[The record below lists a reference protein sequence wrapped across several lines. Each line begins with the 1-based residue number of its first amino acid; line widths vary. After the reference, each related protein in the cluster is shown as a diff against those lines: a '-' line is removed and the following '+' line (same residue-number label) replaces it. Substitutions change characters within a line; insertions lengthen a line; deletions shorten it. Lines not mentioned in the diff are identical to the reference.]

1 MLVNSMNYPEL
12 LEKTEFIITNLN
24 NLDNNI
30 STIKKKI
37 NLINR
42 VCQKLL
48 KNKVLVNNPENTYLV
63 FQTQILQNEHRYY
76 KTNYDLILKKYAAEI
91 FELSE
96 YICMVI
102 LSLHKLEI
110 DDVNSKNLILGKMIS
125 FQKPTRINYGKVTE
139 MINNTIHNLKLV
151 EEFVQLFNKYVQN
164 TVKYNKKANIHNNN
178 YEQTILNK
186 KKTVLVEYEKH
197 CDRFI
202 KLIDYFKKCSES
214 IMQQINSSEF
224 LKFFL
229 TEKTI

>member
-1 MLVNSMNYPEL
+1 MNYPEL
-12 LEKTEFIITNLN
+12 LEKTEFIISNLN
-24 NLDNNI
+24 NLDTNI
-30 STIKKKI
+30 SKIKKKI
-37 NLINR
+37 NLINK
-42 VCQKLL
+42 VYQKLL
-48 KNKVLVNNPENTYLV
+48 KNKVLVNNTDNTYLL

-76 KTNYDLILKKYAAEI
+76 KTHYDLILKKYAAEI

-96 YICMVI
+96 YICMVL

-110 DDVNSKNLILGKMIS
+110 DDVSSKNLIIGKMITY
-125 FQKPTRINYGKVTE
+125 QKPSRINYGKVTE
-139 MINNTIHNLKLV
+139 MIHNTIHNLKLV

-164 TVKYNKKANIHNNN
+164 TMKYNQKVNIHNNN
-178 YEQTILNK
+178 YEQTIQNK

-202 KLIDYFKKCSES
+202 KLIEYFKKCSES